1 MQALES
7 QSVSLFPSACFY
19 SGVSI
24 PGLHLVPHFY
34 DYNKSRL
41 KENIPASL
49 AEVNDH
55 RSRELNCLR
64 ASPSQ
69 PYSQY
74 CCTLYRGDIL

>member
-41 KENIPASL
+41 KEKSL
-49 AEVNDH
+49 PVWQKSMTTDLEN
-55 RSRELNCLR
+55 
-64 ASPSQ
+64 
-69 PYSQY
+69 
-74 CCTLYRGDIL
+74 